1 MRRVGAGAARL
12 HLTGLDDIRA
22 LLTPLGDAWLVGGC
36 LRDAALGAPLTDVD
50 VAVAG
55 DAAEPARRLARD
67 TGATRFRLSGAFGSW
82 RLHGGR
88 LPVDVD
94 VTPLQGPLH
103 EDLGRRDFAINA
115 MAMAIAGDGA
125 LIDPHGGMADA
136 AARRLR
142 AVSDHALADDPVRV
156 LRAARLSQQHG
167 LTADP
172 ATVALCRAAAPRL
185 WDAPGERL
193 RAEIAAMSRLRHPD
207 RAFAALDGLGG
218 LDVLVPQLGEAR
230 GMDQNPYHHKDVLGH
245 TLEVVQHGADIAAD
259 PVAVFGAAGPGIAA
273 ALGEPVGDGLRRR
286 EVAMLACLLHD
297 MAKPAT
303 RDHTPDGRVTFMRH
317 DVVGAGMAA
326 SLLDALRFSHR
337 VRDAVAACVRE
348 HLVIGFLVHRQPLSL
363 RQVYRAV
370 TRLEPV
376 VAESFVLSVAD
387 RLATDGPKTND
398 TQIRRHLVLARDLA
412 RTASSLPQLV
422 AAPPVLRGDEI
433 AEAVG
438 VPAGPWLTQAVAAL
452 REQQVVRPGMSRA
465 YALRFVQEW
474 AAKSVVR

>member
-167 LTADP
+167 LTEAQ
-172 ATVALCRAAAPRL
+172 VAERIGRHIV
-185 WDAPGERL
+185 RL
-193 RAEIAAMSRLRHPD
+193 RRSKAATSHPTPD
-207 RAFAALDGLGG
+207 GIRKLSAALD
-218 LDVLVPQLGEAR
+218 
-230 GMDQNPYHHKDVLGH
+230 
-245 TLEVVQHGADIAAD
+245 
-259 PVAVFGAAGPGIAA
+259 
-273 ALGEPVGDGLRRR
+273 
-286 EVAMLACLLHD
+286 
-297 MAKPAT
+297 
-303 RDHTPDGRVTFMRH
+303 VTAERL
-317 DVVGAGMAA
+317 
-326 SLLDALRFSHR
+326 SRF
-337 VRDAVAACVRE
+337 
-348 HLVIGFLVHRQPLSL
+348 
-363 RQVYRAV
+363 
-370 TRLEPV
+370 
-376 VAESFVLSVAD
+376 
-387 RLATDGPKTND
+387 
-398 TQIRRHLVLARDLA
+398 
-412 RTASSLPQLV
+412 
-422 AAPPVLRGDEI
+422 
-433 AEAVG
+433 
-438 VPAGPWLTQAVAAL
+438 WVAAL
-452 REQQVVRPGMSRA
+452 SPRRVGLM
-465 YALRFVQEW
+465 
-474 AAKSVVR
+474 